1 MTLLFTVGGRFTIC
15 YQGHGFSNIITG
27 CFRSLTGFKQRAL
40 HGRGRTDRR
49 AEGTLTLLP
58 SAEAT
63 GNGTRKGLIS
73 SYLLSWEFPGCPAVR
88 ALTARV
94 PTLVEKLRSPALR
107 AGGKKSVIGFRKDQ
121 QPRGRWGSPGE
132 TGQGEAPG
140 PQAPRACSSP
150 EVFHK
155 VDRVPEEVVE
165 TVRVL
170 LCCGDEA
177 APPSVTVAS

>member
-73 SYLLSWEFPGCPAVR
+73 SYLLFWEFPGCPAVR

-107 AGGKKSVIGFRKDQ
+107 AGGKNLLSDSGKISNLGVTGGHRAR
-121 QPRGRWGSPGE
+121 PARVRLPARRRRGRVRHRRCFTRSTASP
-132 TGQGEAPG
+132 
-140 PQAPRACSSP
+140 RRSL
-150 EVFHK
+150 K
-155 VDRVPEEVVE
+155 R
-165 TVRVL
+165 
-170 LCCGDEA
+170 
-177 APPSVTVAS
+177 

>member
-1 MTLLFTVGGRFTIC
+1 MTLLFTVGGRFTTC

-49 AEGTLTLLP
+49 AGGTLTLLP

-94 PTLVEKLRSPALR
+94 PTLVEKLKIPSPQG
-107 AGGKKSVIGFRKDQ
+107 GGKKICYRIQVRSATSGSLGVT
-121 QPRGRWGSPGE
+121 GRDRPG
-132 TGQGEAPG
+132 
-140 PQAPRACSSP
+140 
-150 EVFHK
+150 
-155 VDRVPEEVVE
+155 
-165 TVRVL
+165 
-170 LCCGDEA
+170 
-177 APPSVTVAS
+177 